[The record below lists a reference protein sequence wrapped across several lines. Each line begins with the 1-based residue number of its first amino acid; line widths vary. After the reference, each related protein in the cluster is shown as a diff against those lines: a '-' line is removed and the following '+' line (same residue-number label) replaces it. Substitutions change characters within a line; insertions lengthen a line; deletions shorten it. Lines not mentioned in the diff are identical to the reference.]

1 MSKKP
6 DFWLALALLAFCVF
20 AAVLTTGL
28 STVGTGTWA
37 GPSFFPW
44 LMIGGIA
51 VLSIALAL
59 RSLAHSRQP
68 NNGGGSH
75 TTGGRVLSKLALFF
89 VLMVAYAFVY
99 VPMGYIASTTA
110 FFIIAML
117 VLGERKI
124 LQFAII
130 PLGIVLSVYLV
141 FTQIIKVYLP

>member
-1 MSKKP
+1 MNRHA
-6 DFWLALALLAFCVF
+6 DLWLALALLSFCVF

-51 VLSIALAL
+51 LLSIALAL
-59 RSLAHSRQP
+59 RTLVTRQRQP
-68 NNGGGSH
+68 QEGAR
-75 TTGGRVLSKLALFF
+75 TTSVRLAIKLALFF
-89 VLMVAYAFVY
+89 LLMVAYAAFY
-99 VPMGYIASTTA
+99 VQTGYIISTAA

-117 VLGERKI
+117 VLGERKV
-124 LQFAII
+124 LHFAVI
-130 PLGIVLSVYLV
+130 PLGIILSVYLV